1 MYIQFYY
8 LFYNNMKKIF
18 IIFIVLIIIYNC
30 LPIDFLSNLFQKKLN
45 FNNLNDN
52 DILPN
57 VYYINLKDRVDR
69 NENILKQF
77 KWYPKE
83 KLIRV
88 DAIKHNDGATGCG
101 LSHIKALKL
110 ALNDNSKLEYSM
122 IVEDDL
128 EFLYNNNEISEYLK
142 NMIKSDVYWN
152 VITLTCFCSPKFNN
166 LCEVSTNFNYLNKVI
181 ECNTTTGYIIRKSY
195 IPYLLKSFKNAM
207 EWRERKNIFNDN
219 LSGLNNFSSTC
230 IDQVWKKLQKNN
242 WYSPKIKIA
251 TQLLGFS
258 DIEGKDIN
266 YNNSLFKNYLPLALI
281 NKNLNNKT
289 ILNSTLSFNEY
300 IDIDYE
306 NDNIKLNIEIL
317 NIAIDIKKKYL
328 SKLKEKYKKEK
339 FDTSYFIIINND
351 IELSDNFGY
360 LINVLINKFKNF
372 KNWNLIALSN
382 ENIFKLSEY
391 NNSFN
396 IIDNIELNK
405 NNFPTI
411 YFVKVDYLDKLKDI
425 LERSFDNKYKINNW
439 YYFNYNLINKK
450 IVNDSSLIYI
460 VTTEYIKDSAIYLS
474 LLLQKIGIKSKIIYE
489 LNNKNNNYDN
499 NLYILICM
507 KYNGIYDINLI
518 PKNYIFWQ
526 IEQIGNNDL
535 KSLESNYFKIMN
547 NSLQIYEIGIK
558 NFVYYKDIIDKKIV
572 NYQQLPFYNMK
583 NNLEEKDI
591 DLFFFGSYNKKRG
604 VVLNLIKS
612 KLKGVNFIIKYGI
625 FGDERDKFIKRSK
638 YVLNIH
644 FYDNPVLEIDR
655 CNICINNN
663 ALIISEDIINDNHNK
678 SRYNNFI
685 DFFDVFD
692 KNYSNVDKCVEQI
705 KNYLIDENYNKKMKN
720 FFNNKDKL
728 EKDSLFYVHK
738 NLQVLN
744 NKIIDKY
751 KIPEFVDFNID
762 TDIICLKLI
771 ETGFDN
777 INRINKFYE
786 QNIGIEYQIFPAIKH
801 EIGWFGCGLSYKN
814 IMYNAKRLNFDR
826 ITVFEDDCKFE
837 NNFKNNFKI
846 ICEFLDKFKNWDIFN
861 GFIVQF
867 KKEFKIH
874 RVIEYKNFK
883 FLVIDNMVSTVFN
896 IYNKTVFDYISKW
909 KYHRNLSFKNV
920 NNHIDRYIGKN
931 KFRII
936 TLWPFKFNIL
946 KVKSSIDAHGADEIN
961 EDSSYNWYMRELEKT
976 NKIIEEKIKN
986 IKIKK
991 FK

>member
-1 MYIQFYY
+1 
-8 LFYNNMKKIF
+8 MKKIF
-18 IIFIVLIIIYNC
+18 IIFIILLIIYKC
-30 LPIDFLSNLFQKKLN
+30 LPIDFFSNFFQTKLKLN
-45 FNNLNDN
+45 YNDEE
-52 DILPN
+52 ILPN
-57 VYYINLKDRVDR
+57 IYYINLKERTDR

-77 KWYPKE
+77 KWYLKE

-101 LSHIKALKL
+101 LSHIKALEL

-128 EFLYNNNEISEYLK
+128 EFLYSHDEISKYLK

-152 VITLTCFCSPKFNN
+152 VITLTCFCSPKYNN
-166 LCEVSTNFNYLNKVI
+166 LCEVSTNFYYLNKVV
-181 ECNTTTGYIIRKSY
+181 ECNTTTGYLIRKSY
-195 IPYLLKSFKNAM
+195 IPYLLKAFKDSIN
-207 EWRERKNIFNDN
+207 WRQKKNIYNDN
-219 LSGLNNFSSTC
+219 LSGINKYSSTC
-230 IDQVWKKLQKNN
+230 IDQVWKKLQHNN

-251 TQLLGFS
+251 TQLLGIS
-258 DIEGKDIN
+258 DIEGKEIN
-266 YNNSLFKNYLPLALI
+266 YNNSLFKNSLPLAII
-281 NKNLNNKT
+281 NKNLDNKDK
-289 ILNSTLSFNEY
+289 LNSTLNFNQY
-300 IDIDYE
+300 IDINYE
-306 NDNIKLNIEIL
+306 NDNIKLNIDIL
-317 NIAIDIKKKYL
+317 NIAINIKKNYL
-328 SKLKEKYKKEK
+328 CKLKEKYKKER

-360 LINVLINKFKNF
+360 LINVLINKLKNF
-372 KNWNLIALSN
+372 KNWNLISLSN
-382 ENIFKLSEY
+382 KNIFKFSEY

-396 IIDNIELNK
+396 LIDNIELNK
-405 NNFPTI
+405 NNFPSI

-425 LERSFDNKYKINNW
+425 LEKSFDNNYKITDW
-439 YYFNYNLINKK
+439 YYFNYNLIDKK
-450 IVNDSSLIYI
+450 IINDSNLIYI

-474 LLLQKIGIKSKIIYE
+474 LLLEKIGIKSEIIYE
-489 LNNKNNNYDN
+489 LNNKNNNYD

-547 NSLQIYEIGIK
+547 NSLQIYEIGTK
-558 NFVYYKDIIDKKIV
+558 NFTYYKNIVNKKIV

-591 DLFFFGSYNKKRG
+591 DLFFFGSYNEKRG
-604 VVLNLIKS
+604 KILNSIKN
-612 KLKGVNFIIKYGI
+612 KLKGVKFIIKYGI

-638 YVLNIH
+638 FVLNIH

-663 ALIISEDIINDNHNK
+663 ALIISEDIINDDHNK
-678 SRYNNFI
+678 LRYNNFI
-685 DFFDVFD
+685 DFFDVID
-692 KNYSNVDKCVEQI
+692 NDLSNLDTCVEKI
-705 KNYLIDENYNKKMKN
+705 KNYLTDENYNKKMKN
-720 FFNNKDKL
+720 FFLNKDKL
-728 EKDSLFYVHK
+728 EEDSLFYVHK
-738 NLQVLN
+738 NLKVLN
-744 NKIIDKY
+744 NKIIDNY
-751 KIPEFVDFNID
+751 NIPEFVDFKID

-771 ETGFDN
+771 ETDFDN
-777 INRINKFYE
+777 INRTSKFLN
-786 QNIGIEYQIFPAIKH
+786 QNINIDYQVFPAIKH
-801 EIGWFGCGLSYKN
+801 EIGWLGCGLSYKT

-837 NNFKNNFKI
+837 ENFNLYYQI
-846 ICEFLDKFKNWDIFN
+846 ICNFLDKFKNWDIFN

-874 RVIEYKNFK
+874 RVIEYKNLK

-909 KYHRNLSFKNV
+909 KYHRTISFENV

-946 KVKSSIDAHGADEIN
+946 RVKSTIDPHNIEKNDE
-961 EDSSYNWYMRELEKT
+961 DATYNWYIKELEKT
-976 NKIIEEKIKN
+976 NEIIKEKIKN
-986 IKIKK
+986 IKIEIIE
-991 FK
+991 